1 MSAGDH
7 FPNRYFPDN
16 YFPGRYFQGGEQNPG
31 AMSASLS
38 GSGSITA
45 TLVGVEPVAADIGG
59 NKGGWDPYYYKKR
72 NKRRD
77 QRRDVV
83 KFIEEV
89 ATPDLTQAPE
99 RVQEQAQEALE
110 AARLALMQNE
120 LEAMQRALREINEF
134 YALVRAEAKR
144 RRDEIDAD
152 EEELLLLAA

>member
-1 MSAGDH
+1 MSGDH

-38 GSGSITA
+38 GSGNLSGL
-45 TLVGVEPVAADIGG
+45 LVGVEDTAEETRG
-59 NKGGWDPYYYKKR
+59 KGGWDPYFYKKR

-89 ATPDLTQAPE
+89 AQPDLTQAPE

-110 AARLALMQNE
+110 AARLALTLNE
-120 LEAMQRALREINEF
+120 LDAMQKALREINEF

-144 RRDEIDAD
+144 LRDEED

>member
-1 MSAGDH
+1 MSGDH
-7 FPNRYFPDN
+7 FPNKYFPDN

-38 GSGSITA
+38 GSGSLTGS
-45 TLVGVEPVAADIGG
+45 LVGVEDTAEETRG
-59 NKGGWDPYYYKKR
+59 KGGWDPYFYKKR

-83 KFIEEV
+83 RFIEEV
-89 ATPDLTQAPE
+89 ATPQLVQAPD

-110 AARLALMQNE
+110 AARLALTLNE
-120 LEAMQRALREINEF
+120 LDAMQKALREINEF

-144 RRDEIDAD
+144 QRDEED

>member
-1 MSAGDH
+1 VSGDH
-7 FPNRYFPDN
+7 FPNKYFPDN

-38 GSGSITA
+38 GSGSLTGS
-45 TLVGVEPVAADIGG
+45 LVGVEDTAEETRG
-59 NKGGWDPYYYKKR
+59 KGGWDPYFYKKR

-83 KFIEEV
+83 RFIEEV
-89 ATPDLTQAPE
+89 ATPQLVQAPD

-110 AARLALMQNE
+110 AARLALTLNE
-120 LEAMQRALREINEF
+120 LDAMQKALREINEF

-144 RRDEIDAD
+144 QRDEED

>member
-1 MSAGDH
+1 MSGDH

-38 GSGSITA
+38 GSGSLSGLISQTA
-45 TLVGVEPVAADIGG
+45 QATGG
-59 NKGGWDPYYYKKR
+59 SVIGWDPYYYKKR

-83 KFIEEV
+83 KFVEEV
-89 ATPDLTQAPE
+89 AEAPLAQAPVE
-99 RVQEQAQEALE
+99 IREQAQEALE
-110 AARLALMQNE
+110 AARLALQLAE
-120 LEAMQRALREINEF
+120 LEAMQKALREINEF
-134 YALVRAEAKR
+134 YALIRAEAKR
-144 RRDEIDAD
+144 LRDMDED

>member
-1 MSAGDH
+1 MSGDN
-7 FPNRYFPDN
+7 FPNRYFPER
-16 YFPGRYFQGGEQNPG
+16 YFPGGYFQGGEQNPG

-38 GSGSITA
+38 GSGSLSGL
-45 TLVGVEPVAADIGG
+45 LVGVEDTAEEARG
-59 NKGGWDPYYYKKR
+59 KSGWDPYFYKKR

-89 ATPDLTQAPE
+89 ATPQLVQAPE

-110 AARLALMQNE
+110 AARLALMLNE
-120 LEAMQRALREINEF
+120 LDAMQKALREINEF

-144 RRDEIDAD
+144 LRDEED

>member
-1 MSAGDH
+1 MSGDH

-38 GSGSITA
+38 GSGSLTA
-45 TLVGVEPVAADIGG
+45 LLSVAETVAESG
-59 NKGGWDPYYYKKR
+59 NKGGWNPYVYKKR

-83 KFIEEV
+83 RFIEEV
-89 ATPDLTQAPE
+89 AQPDLAQAPE
-99 RVQEQAQEALE
+99 RVQEQAQDALE
-110 AARLALMQNE
+110 AARLALRLNE
-120 LEAMQRALREINEF
+120 LDALQRALREINEF

-144 RRDEIDAD
+144 QRDEIDAD

>member
-1 MSAGDH
+1 MSGDH
-7 FPNRYFPDN
+7 FPNKYFPDN

-38 GSGSITA
+38 GSGSLSGL
-45 TLVGVEPVAADIGG
+45 LVGVEDTAKETRG
-59 NKGGWDPYYYKKR
+59 KGGWDPYFYKKR

-89 ATPDLTQAPE
+89 ATPQLVLAPE

-110 AARLALMQNE
+110 AARLALMLNE
-120 LEAMQRALREINEF
+120 LDAMQKALREINEF
-134 YALVRAEAKR
+134 YALIRAEAKR
-144 RRDEIDAD
+144 LRDEED

>member
-1 MSAGDH
+1 VSGDH
-7 FPNRYFPDN
+7 FPNKYFPDN

-45 TLVGVEPVAADIGG
+45 LLVGVEQTEDTRG
-59 NKGGWDPYYYKKR
+59 KGGWDPYYYKKR

-89 ATPDLTQAPE
+89 ATPQLVQAPD

-110 AARLALMQNE
+110 AARLALTLNE
-120 LEAMQRALREINEF
+120 LDAMQKALREINEF

-144 RRDEIDAD
+144 LRDEED

>member
-1 MSAGDH
+1 MSGDH

-38 GSGSITA
+38 GSGSLTGL
-45 TLVGVEPVAADIGG
+45 LVGVEDAAEETRG
-59 NKGGWDPYYYKKR
+59 KSGWDPYFYKKR

-89 ATPDLTQAPE
+89 ATPQLVQAPD

-110 AARLALMQNE
+110 AARLALTLNE
-120 LEAMQRALREINEF
+120 LDVMQKALREINEF

-144 RRDEIDAD
+144 LRDEED

>member
-1 MSAGDH
+1 MSGDH

-31 AMSASLS
+31 AISASLS
-38 GSGSITA
+38 GSGSLTA
-45 TLVGVEPVAADIGG
+45 TLVGVEVAAEDTRG
-59 NKGGWDPYYYKKR
+59 KGGWDPYYYKKR

-89 ATPDLTQAPE
+89 ATPELTKAPE

-110 AARLALMQNE
+110 AARLALLLNE
-120 LEAMQRALREINEF
+120 LDAMQKALREINEF
-134 YALVRAEAKR
+134 YALIRAEAKR
-144 RRDEIDAD
+144 LREEEDA

>member
-1 MSAGDH
+1 MSGDH
-7 FPNRYFPDN
+7 FPNKYFPDN

-38 GSGSITA
+38 GSGSLTGL
-45 TLVGVEPVAADIGG
+45 LVGVEDAAEETRG
-59 NKGGWDPYYYKKR
+59 KGGWDPYYYKKR

-83 KFIEEV
+83 RFIEEV
-89 ATPDLTQAPE
+89 ATPQLVQAPD

-110 AARLALMQNE
+110 AARLALTLNE
-120 LEAMQRALREINEF
+120 LGAMQKALREINEF

-144 RRDEIDAD
+144 LRDEED